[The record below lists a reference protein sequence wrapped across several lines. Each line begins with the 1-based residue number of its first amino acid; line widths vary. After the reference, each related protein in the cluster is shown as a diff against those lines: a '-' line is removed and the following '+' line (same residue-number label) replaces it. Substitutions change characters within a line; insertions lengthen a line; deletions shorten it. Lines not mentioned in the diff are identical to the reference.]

1 MRRYTIIHPLYM
13 SFFSKSLYRDVA
25 KNWRGLCLLY
35 LLSLLALCLIPQV
48 MTLQTDLTDYLNSTA
63 PKIIRQFPTITVK
76 KGEAS
81 INEPQ
86 PYFIR
91 DDKTGKPLMI
101 IDTTGGV
108 STLKGTTAS
117 ILLTKKSLVV
127 RKDAD
132 ETRSFD
138 LSDVG
143 DFTVGKTDIYDL
155 IDTLQNWFA
164 VMIFPFAL
172 LISFIFHSAEVLL
185 YAAVGTLF
193 LRVSHFSL
201 PFRALYRLAVIS
213 ITPVMITGTVLF
225 IVGLEIPYW
234 WLFSLMIS
242 LSYLNYAAKASAEKE
257 GQGAG

>member
-13 SFFSKSLYRDVA
+13 SFFSKSLYKDVA

-48 MTLQTDLTDYLNSTA
+48 MTLQTDLTDYLNSAA
-63 PKIIRQFPTITVK
+63 PKIVRQFPTITIK

-81 INEPQ
+81 ISELQ

-91 DDKTGKPLMI
+91 DEKTGRPLMI
-101 IDTTGGV
+101 IDTTGGI
-108 STLKGTTAS
+108 SSLKGTTAS
-117 ILLTKKSLVV
+117 ILVTKKSVIV
-127 RKDAD
+127 RKDAN

-143 DFTVGKTDIYDL
+143 NFTVGKTDIYDL
-155 IDTLQNWFA
+155 MDILQNWFA

-172 LISFIFHSAEVLL
+172 LISFVFHAAEVLV
-185 YAAVGTLF
+185 YATIGTLF
-193 LRVSHFSL
+193 LRLSRLSL

-213 ITPVMITGTVLF
+213 ITPVMITGAVLF
-225 IVGLEIPYW
+225 TAGLEIPYW
-234 WLFSLMIS
+234 WLFSFMIS
-242 LSYLNYAAKASAEKE
+242 LAYLNYALRASVEKE
-257 GQGAG
+257 GQEAV

>member
-1 MRRYTIIHPLYM
+1 MPRYTIIHPLYM

-25 KNWRGLCLLY
+25 KKWRGLCLLY
-35 LLSLLALCLIPQV
+35 LLSLLTLCLIPQV
-48 MTLQTDLTDYLNSTA
+48 MTLQTDLTDYLNTTA
-63 PKIIRQFPTITVK
+63 PKIVRQFPTITIK

-81 INEPQ
+81 ISEPQ

-91 DDKTGKPLMI
+91 DEKTGRQFMI
-101 IDTTGGV
+101 VDTTGGI

-117 ILLTKKSLVV
+117 ILVTKKSIIV
-127 RKDAD
+127 RKDEN

-143 DFTVGKTDIYDL
+143 NFTVGKTDIYNLMD
-155 IDTLQNWFA
+155 ILQNWFA

-172 LISFIFHSAEVLL
+172 LISFVFHSAEVLI
-185 YAAVGTLF
+185 YAAIGTIF
-193 LRVSHFSL
+193 LRLSHSSL

-225 IVGLEIPYW
+225 IAGLEIPYW
-234 WLFSLMIS
+234 WLISIMTSLA
-242 LSYLNYAAKASAEKE
+242 YVNYAVRASAEKE
-257 GQGAG
+257 GQEPG

>member
-1 MRRYTIIHPLYM
+1 MRRYSIIHPLYM

-25 KNWRGLCLLY
+25 KNWRGLCFLY
-35 LLSLLALCLIPQV
+35 LLSLLTLCLIPQV
-48 MTLQTDLTDYLNSTA
+48 MTLQTDLTDYFNSTA
-63 PKIIRQFPTITVK
+63 PKIVRQFPTITIK

-81 INEPQ
+81 ISEPQ

-91 DDKTGKPLMI
+91 DDKAGKPLMI
-101 IDTTGGV
+101 IDTTGGIT
-108 STLKGTTAS
+108 TLKGTTAS
-117 ILLTKKSLVV
+117 ILVTRKSIVV
-127 RKDAD
+127 RKNAD
-132 ETRSFD
+132 ETRSFG

-143 DFTVGKTDIYDL
+143 NFTVGKTDIYNL
-155 IDTLQNWFA
+155 MDTLQNWFA

-172 LISFIFHSAEVLL
+172 LISFVFYSAEALI

-193 LRVSHFSL
+193 LRVSHSSL

-213 ITPVMITGTVLF
+213 ITPVTITGTVLF
-225 IVGLEIPYW
+225 IAGIEIPYW

-257 GQGAG
+257 GHGAG